1 MLATQ
6 RSTAASA
13 LAGALLT
20 LLLTLPQAVRGD
32 HTHDEYD
39 VKAAFIY
46 NFASLVTW
54 PTSAFAQPGTPLTL
68 AILGEADFAPHT
80 EEFFR
85 GRKVGRRAIEV
96 RRISRIEEVVG
107 NHMVFV
113 SASEDDRVPAIL
125 EAARNAQVLT
135 IGESEDFAR
144 RGGIINFYR
153 RGNKLH
159 FEINRAA
166 ADAAGLR
173 ISSRLLRLA
182 RLVGDEED

>member
-13 LAGALLT
+13 LAGALLA
-20 LLLTLPQAVRGD
+20 LLLTLPQAARGD
-32 HTHDEYD
+32 HAHDEYD

-54 PTSAFAQPGTPLTL
+54 PPAAFDRPGAPLTL
-68 AILGEADFAPHT
+68 AILGGADFAPET

-85 GRKVGRRAIEV
+85 GRTAGERAIEV
-96 RRISRIEEVVG
+96 RRISRVEEIPG

-125 EAARNAQVLT
+125 EAARGAQVLT
-135 IGESEDFAR
+135 IGESADFAR

-153 RGNKLH
+153 KGNKIH

-166 ADAAGLR
+166 AEAAGLR

-182 RLVGDEED
+182 RLVGGEGA